1 MGSTKCPQKMGVVQD
16 FIQLSAYAETFF
28 GLEAGTSEFNEKWK
42 SIAKRNPEEFREA
55 QHEYIKRTHYDVQ
68 VDAILRGIEFP
79 ISDKSAALHDMV
91 WSTCVQFGPQTKLIK
106 RALQGLTL
114 SSMSVEDIICAVQDY
129 KTANNSRLFS
139 SSPALQAGLLARAV
153 DEKRKLLDLEVA
165 GAEIE

>member
-1 MGSTKCPQKMGVVQD
+1 MGVVQD
-16 FIQLSAYAETFF
+16 YIQLFAYAETFF

-68 VDAILRGIEFP
+68 VDAILRGIEYP

-106 RALQGLTL
+106 RALQELTL
-114 SSMSVEDIICAVQDY
+114 SSMSVEDIICAVQAY
-129 KTANNSRLFS
+129 KAANNSRLFFKF
-139 SSPALQAGLLARAV
+139 PCIAGRAARKSRGR
-153 DEKRKLLDLEVA
+153 EKKTIRF
-165 GAEIE
+165 GGGWC